1 MSNELQTLIVVWG
14 LSLLNLIL
22 FLNVLRYAAQHI

>member
-1 MSNELQTLIVVWG
+1 

-22 FLNVLRYAAQHI
+22 FLNNAKINEDYLSLSKIKRLMG